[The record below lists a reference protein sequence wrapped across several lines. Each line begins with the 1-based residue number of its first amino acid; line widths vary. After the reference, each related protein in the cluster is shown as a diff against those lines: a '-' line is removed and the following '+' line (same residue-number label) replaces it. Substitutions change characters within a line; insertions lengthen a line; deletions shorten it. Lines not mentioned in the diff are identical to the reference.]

1 MGLNAGIAAGVRDKE
16 HFIAAPEALDHVERG
31 TGARPEAG
39 DDEALATRCFDGPHK
54 IGSEP
59 GVDGRAI
66 DDLVTRKNP
75 LGDLRNERTRE
86 SLRRDRRQNR
96 RYIKKLRALGDDLKV
111 VLDRVAVVALD
122 THEHLRLKIDQQS
135 AASSAEKWLVKLFDM
150 SGSS

>member
-1 MGLNAGIAAGVRDKE
+1 MGLNAAIAAGIRDKE

-39 DDEALATRCFDGPHK
+39 DDEAIANRCFDRLHK

-66 DDLVTRKNP
+66 DDLVTRKN
-75 LGDLRNERTRE
+75 LFGDLWNEWTRE
-86 SLRRDRRQNR
+86 GLRRDRRKNR

-111 VLDRVAVVALD
+111 VLDRVAIVALD
-122 THEHLRLKIDQQS
+122 THEHLRLKIDQQQRRI
-135 AASSAEKWLVKLFDM
+135 V
-150 SGSS
+150 G